1 MGRFSGVLL
10 ATDYDDTLYDSH
22 ATISRENR
30 AAIERFVAEGG
41 LFTISTGRSY
51 INFAIQMEKEHLPVN
66 APVILSNGA
75 SIYDFAQGRVLW
87 ERTLPPEAARHVA
100 EVCAAFPE
108 VGVEAY
114 HGDEVYTFR
123 PNSVTRRHLARCK
136 LTGQPRPLEEMP
148 LPWIKA
154 ILQHE
159 DMGYLERVQ
168 AYLHEHWTGAY
179 EVTFSNHTLLEMT
192 AQGANKGTSVLW
204 LADYLGVARDHIYCI
219 GNGIND
225 IPMLE
230 VSAVPFAPANCYKE
244 VRAAAQEILTSC
256 DESCIARLI
265 EQLEERYR

>member
-1 MGRFSGVLL
+1 
-10 ATDYDDTLYDSH
+10 
-22 ATISRENR
+22 
-30 AAIERFVAEGG
+30 
-41 LFTISTGRSY
+41 
-51 INFAIQMEKEHLPVN
+51 
-66 APVILSNGA
+66 
-75 SIYDFAQGRVLW
+75 
-87 ERTLPPEAARHVA
+87 
-100 EVCAAFPE
+100 
-108 VGVEAY
+108 
-114 HGDEVYTFR
+114 
-123 PNSVTRRHLARCK
+123 
-136 LTGQPRPLEEMP
+136 MP